1 MTNRKYT
8 YRTIT
13 FICIQSTYYMF
24 DIQTRALL
32 LVNINT
38 YSISIDRYIYV
49 LFRQSQPNIKYL
61 STSRKPVYIKTNRE
75 VMAHIHLTHISIS
88 YQFIN
93 EINNTFIG
101 TAHQCAASSI
111 KQRKELKDQY
121 FE

>member
-13 FICIQSTYYMF
+13 FIFIQSTYYMF

-38 YSISIDRYIYV
+38 CSISIDKYIYV
-49 LFRQSQPNIKYL
+49 LFRQTQPNIKYL

-88 YQFIN
+88 Y
-93 EINNTFIG
+93 
-101 TAHQCAASSI
+101 
-111 KQRKELKDQY
+111 
-121 FE
+121 